1 MVNKNWEE
9 TINIKI
15 IILLPFTFVY
25 YDEPAM

>member
-15 IILLPFTFVY
+15 IILLPFTFVC